1 MNTRSANHHPK
12 CTCRECRPPLATR
25 APVVTPPQRPLLD
38 RRGTAPQPAR
48 PTEAAAPGLC
58 ADCLYVCRNPEN
70 CPALRTPPP
79 GPSATEITAA
89 RNAALDR
96 ARLRAEHDTR
106 AARYLA
112 LRAQGVLRDAALT
125 QVDAEFSAPALPTT
139 ERTTP

>member
-1 MNTRSANHHPK
+1 MNARPSNHHPK

-38 RRGTAPQPAR
+38 RRGTAPAPA
-48 PTEAAAPGLC
+48 PPPAAAAP
-58 ADCLYVCRNPEN
+58 RPE
-70 CPALRTPPP
+70 PEPPP
-79 GPSATEITAA
+79 SPSATAITAA

-96 ARLRAEHDTR
+96 ARQRSEHDTR